1 MRWESR
7 EKKSDNVT
15 KPCVIDEAR
24 WKAEFEVKGEGKNIF
39 VWHSSRKFGTCL
51 EPGVHQVSPIDEVPV
66 RRLFFSLI
74 SNAFAQENKS

>member
-7 EKKSDNVT
+7 EKKSDSVT

-39 VWHSSRKFGTCL
+39 VRQSLRKFGTCL
-51 EPGVHQVSPIDEVPV
+51 EPDVQANPLGEVSI
-66 RRLFFSLI
+66 RRPLV
-74 SNAFAQENKS
+74 SNAFLQQNKLSK